1 MEDIEEITTEVTES
15 SQAYLD
21 SRRDEASIIA
31 TTNSFRRNIN
41 DNWSQKTE
49 VDDLQSDR
57 YQGDL
62 ETVTDRFD
70 LLKVTEERKKNC
82 QPNAAVGR

>member
-1 MEDIEEITTEVTES
+1 MEDIEEITTEVTER

-21 SRRDEASIIA
+21 SRRDEAPIIA
-31 TTNSFRRNIN
+31 TTNSFRRNIS

-62 ETVTDRFD
+62 EAVTDRFD
-70 LLKVTEERKKNC
+70 
-82 QPNAAVGR
+82 